1 MGFFSSNKRNES
13 GAEQTTQTTG
23 TPLVQRYQSFLDKLN
38 ARAKEMYDELQTDAQ
53 RVADAD
59 TDPFKRSFLQF
70 KAGMIAQFTAIVQK
84 GSSVYQGEVAPKASA
99 GEFMILSQM
108 FNDWHLGVMNMMTT
122 AFDQVIERDLEKEY
136 VGIMEEYERY
146 KHQFHCR
153 QCGGKLEI
161 QAFYFMAT
169 YVSCSYCRTQN
180 TFDPGTKVRRIEHLA
195 RPLAEFRCHSLYQR
209 YQEHRK
215 QFGPK
220 SAADSYKEYVQAL
233 IREMDGI
240 LPGLETQHQNFYDRL
255 LSEYN
260 RFDYFE

>member
-1 MGFFSSNKRNES
+1 MGFFSSNKRNDSATEH
-13 GAEQTTQTTG
+13 TTE
-23 TPLVQRYQSFLDKLN
+23 TPLVQRFQSFLDKLN

-53 RVADAD
+53 GVADAD

-70 KAGMIAQFTAIVQK
+70 KAGMIAQFTAIIQK
-84 GSSVYQGEVAPKASA
+84 GSSVYQEEVAPKASA
-99 GEFMILSQM
+99 EEFMILSQL
-108 FNDWHLGVMNMMTT
+108 FNNWHVGVLNMMTT
-122 AFDQVIERDLEKEY
+122 SFDQVIERDLEKEY
-136 VGIMEEYERY
+136 AEIMKAYEHY

-161 QAFYFMAT
+161 QTFYFIAT

-195 RPLAEFRCHSLYQR
+195 RPLAELRCRPLYQR
-209 YQEHRK
+209 HQEHRK

-220 SAADSYKEYVQAL
+220 SASASYKEYAQAL
-233 IREMDGI
+233 IREMNGI
-240 LPGLETQHQNFYDRL
+240 LPGLETQHQHFYDRL
-255 LSEYN
+255 VSEYE